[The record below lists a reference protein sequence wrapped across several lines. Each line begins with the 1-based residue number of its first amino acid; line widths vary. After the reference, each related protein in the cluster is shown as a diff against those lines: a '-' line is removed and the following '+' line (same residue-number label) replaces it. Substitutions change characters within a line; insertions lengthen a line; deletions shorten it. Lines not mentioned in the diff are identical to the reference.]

1 MVLNNGFTTLNFP
14 NIMNQ
19 LKDDGSTTLSI
30 LAPGDGLVPG
40 TEKDRPISLG
50 NLIGNFLLDR
60 CVYRRVSGESLTAP
74 PPGISRKGNPTLD
87 KFLTKSIIT
96 ITEF

>member
-1 MVLNNGFTTLNFP
+1 MVLNKGFTTLNFP
-14 NIMNQ
+14 NITNQ
-19 LKDDGSTTLSI
+19 LQDDGSTTLSI

-60 CVYRRVSGESLTAP
+60 CVYRRVSGES
-74 PPGISRKGNPTLD
+74 GISRKGNPTLD

>member
-1 MVLNNGFTTLNFP
+1 MFP
-14 NIMNQ
+14 KIMNE

-50 NLIGNFLLDR
+50 NLIGNLPIRFILDR
-60 CVYRRVSGESLTAP
+60 GV
-74 PPGISRKGNPTLD
+74 
-87 KFLTKSIIT
+87 
-96 ITEF
+96 

>member
-1 MVLNNGFTTLNFP
+1 MVLNKGFTTLNFP
-14 NIMNQ
+14 NITNQ
-19 LKDDGSTTLSI
+19 LQDDGSTTLSI

-60 CVYRRVSGESLTAP
+60 CVYRRVSGSP
-74 PPGISRKGNPTLD
+74 
-87 KFLTKSIIT
+87 
-96 ITEF
+96 EFQERVIPLWTNS